1 LRKRRSEEVVEME
14 MEILE
19 RLAERM
25 RRSVKSVG
33 FGMFGVLYE
42 WVLIWRVLFISCM
55 DEGYVEV
62 LGLLRDYLD
71 GRVGMKELREKLEE
85 IERVYEERL
94 KQVKVE
100 GSAGQGLWREEEVLF

>member
-1 LRKRRSEEVVEME
+1 ME
-14 MEILE
+14 MELLE

-33 FGMFGVLYE
+33 FGMFDVLYE

-55 DEGYVEV
+55 DEGYIEV

-71 GRVGMKELREKLEE
+71 GKMGIKELRGKLEE

-100 GSAGQGLWREEEVLF
+100 YVAKQGLWREEELLF

>member
-1 LRKRRSEEVVEME
+1 MEEVGR
-14 MEILE
+14 EIVE

-25 RRSVKSVG
+25 RRSVKPVG
-33 FGMFGVLYE
+33 FGMLYE

-71 GRVGMKELREKLEE
+71 GKMDMKTLREKLEE
-85 IERVYEERL
+85 IERVYEEML
-94 KQVKVE
+94 KQLRVE
-100 GSAGQGLWREEEVLF
+100 RVIGQEWREEDLLF

>member
-1 LRKRRSEEVVEME
+1 ME
-14 MEILE
+14 REIVE

-25 RRSVKSVG
+25 RRRVRSVG
-33 FGMFGVLYE
+33 FGMFDVLSE
-42 WVLIWRVLFISCM
+42 WVLIWKVLFVSCM

-71 GRVGMKELREKLEE
+71 GRVDMKGLRERLEE

-100 GSAGQGLWREEEVLF
+100 CVARQEWREEELLF

>member
-1 LRKRRSEEVVEME
+1 ME
-14 MEILE
+14 GMEREIVE

-25 RRSVKSVG
+25 RKSIKPVG
-33 FGMFGVLYE
+33 FGMLYE

-62 LGLLRDYLD
+62 VGVLKDYLD
-71 GRVGMKELREKLEE
+71 GNMDMKELRERLEE

-94 KQVKVE
+94 KQLKVE
-100 GSAGQGLWREEEVLF
+100 CVAGQEWKEEELLF

>member
-1 LRKRRSEEVVEME
+1 LKEVKAMGDRKEEL
-14 MEILE
+14 EILE

-25 RRSVKSVG
+25 RRDIKPVG
-33 FGMFGVLYE
+33 FGMLSE
-42 WVLIWRVLFISCM
+42 WVLIWRVLFISCV

-71 GRVGMKELREKLEE
+71 RKVDMKRLRERLEE

-94 KQVKVE
+94 KRVKLESVV
-100 GSAGQGLWREEEVLF
+100 GQGLWSEEEVMF

>member
-1 LRKRRSEEVVEME
+1 VEDRKEEL
-14 MEILE
+14 EILE

-25 RRSVKSVG
+25 RRDVKPVG
-33 FGMFGVLYE
+33 FGRVYE

-71 GRVGMKELREKLEE
+71 GKVDMKKLRERLEE
-85 IERVYEERL
+85 IEKAYEERL
-94 KQVKVE
+94 KRVKVE
-100 GSAGQGLWREEEVLF
+100 SVAVREWEEEGLLF

>member
-1 LRKRRSEEVVEME
+1 ME
-14 MEILE
+14 KMELEILE
-19 RLAERM
+19 RLADKM
-25 RRSVKSVG
+25 RRSIKPVG
-33 FGMFGVLYE
+33 FGMFDVLYE

-71 GRVGMKELREKLEE
+71 GRMGMKELRGKLEE
-85 IERVYEERL
+85 IERRYEEKL

-100 GSAGQGLWREEEVLF
+100 GVARQECWEEGELLF

>member
-1 LRKRRSEEVVEME
+1 ME
-14 MEILE
+14 KELEILE

-25 RRSVKSVG
+25 RRDVKPVG
-33 FGMFGVLYE
+33 FGRVYE

-62 LGLLRDYLD
+62 LSLLRDYLD
-71 GRVGMKELREKLEE
+71 GKVDMKKLRERLEE

-94 KQVKVE
+94 KSVKLE
-100 GSAGQGLWREEEVLF
+100 GVAGRGLWREEELLF